1 MTAFRYEAA
10 RLDGATV
17 RGVLDADSSA
27 EAATVLSGRGL
38 FPLAVEPQRER
49 PVWRFGFGS
58 ARAQATVFESL
69 ASLVDAGVPLEKAL
83 RATEAVATGG
93 LRPALARIGTRV
105 REGSSLGA
113 ALGSE
118 AGLFSGITIGLVRG
132 GERGVGL
139 GPALA
144 QAAAQLERE
153 AETMARMRGALA
165 YPLLLA
171 AVGTGSVALIVTFVV
186 PRFVALLGDLG
197 QTLPLATRVL
207 ISASNFARHYGVLLV
222 GISLVVAVL
231 ALRAVRERRIAW
243 HHWLLGLPVIGP
255 IRHGLASGRV
265 CRTLAALLGNGTP
278 ALGALAIAEDAAGDA
293 AVADRL
299 RRTRDRVS
307 EGVPLSAALSS
318 TGAITAGSL
327 QLMTIGE
334 SSGRLAPLLAKA
346 ALLEEREAE
355 RRLKTIL
362 TFLEPGLI
370 LLFAGLVAFVA
381 AALLQAVYSLRP
393 GGL

>member
-10 RLDGATV
+10 RWDGATV
-17 RGVLDADSSA
+17 RGVLDAENSA

-38 FPLAVEPQRER
+38 FPLAVEPQPER
-49 PVWRFGFGS
+49 AVWRFGLGS
-58 ARAQATVFESL
+58 ARAQATVFQSL
-69 ASLVDAGVPLEKAL
+69 ATLVDAGIPLEKTL
-83 RATEAVATGG
+83 RATEAVASGG
-93 LRPALARIGTRV
+93 LRSALERVDRRV
-105 REGSSLGA
+105 REGASLGSALA
-113 ALGSE
+113 AE
-118 AGLFSGITIGLVRG
+118 VGLFSGITIGLVRG

-153 AETMARMRGALA
+153 AETAARVRSALA

-171 AVGTGSVALIVTFVV
+171 AVGTVSVAAIVMFVV

-197 QTLPLATRVL
+197 QALPLATRML
-207 ISASNFARHYGVLLV
+207 ISASSIARHYGLLIV
-222 GISLVVAVL
+222 GLGVVIVIL
-231 ALRAVRERRIAW
+231 ALRATRQRRIAW
-243 HHWLLGLPVIGP
+243 HDWLLRLPIAGP

-278 ALGALAIAEDAAGDA
+278 ALAALTIAEEAAGDA

-299 RRTRDRVS
+299 RRARDRVS
-307 EGVPLSAALSS
+307 EGAPLSAALSS

-327 QLMTIGE
+327 QLLTIGE
-334 SSGRLAPLLAKA
+334 GSGRLAPLLAKA
-346 ALLEEREAE
+346 AELEEREAE